1 VHDFHALTPLGGSEP
16 RVTRHKD
23 MVLSEITDQSLAS
36 VAARLGKEDSAAK
49 LVADFIK
56 APAPTPGT
64 FAGEVTS
71 AFWMGPD
78 QWMVSAPYDAH
89 PDLAA
94 DLLALTKEPISVTEQ
109 TDGWCR
115 FDLSGDDIV
124 AVCEILCAVD
134 LRSGQVGDATRTTID
149 HLGCFVIRRE
159 AGKLTVIGPR
169 SSAASL
175 HHAIVTAMHSAL

>member
-1 VHDFHALTPLGGSEP
+1 MHDFHALTPLGGSES

-23 MVLSEITDQSLAS
+23 MVLSEFTDQSLAS
-36 VAARLGKEDSAAK
+36 VAARLGKEDSASK
-49 LVADFIK
+49 LVSEFIK
-56 APAPTPGT
+56 APAPSPGT
-64 FAGEVTS
+64 FAGEATS

-78 QWMVSAPYDAH
+78 QWMVSAPHDAY

-94 DLLALTKEPISVTEQ
+94 YLLALTKEPVSVTEQ

-115 FDLSGDDIV
+115 FDLSGEDIV

-134 LRSGQVGDATRTTID
+134 LRKGQVGDATRTTID
-149 HLGCFVIRRE
+149 HLGCFIIRR
-159 AGKLTVIGPR
+159 AKDTVSMIGPR
-169 SSAASL
+169 SSATSL